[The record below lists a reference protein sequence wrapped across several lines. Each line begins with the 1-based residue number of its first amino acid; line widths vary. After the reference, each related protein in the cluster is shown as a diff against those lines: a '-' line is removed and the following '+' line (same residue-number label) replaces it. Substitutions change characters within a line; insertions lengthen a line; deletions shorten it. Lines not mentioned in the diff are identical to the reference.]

1 VKRVGR
7 LGLVAAVAASPP
19 ALPATPAT
27 AKCPPGLK
35 PVRTAEMVFG
45 RDIGAKLGVSGA
57 DWQDFVDREVAT
69 RFPTGFTVL
78 DATGQWRDEAGQAV
92 REPSKVLLVVLSGA
106 PHETERLAGL
116 ARAYKRQFRQESV
129 LLVEHEA
136 CGTF

>member
-1 VKRVGR
+1 
-7 LGLVAAVAASPP
+7 
-19 ALPATPAT
+19 
-27 AKCPPGLK
+27 
-35 PVRTAEMVFG
+35 MVFG